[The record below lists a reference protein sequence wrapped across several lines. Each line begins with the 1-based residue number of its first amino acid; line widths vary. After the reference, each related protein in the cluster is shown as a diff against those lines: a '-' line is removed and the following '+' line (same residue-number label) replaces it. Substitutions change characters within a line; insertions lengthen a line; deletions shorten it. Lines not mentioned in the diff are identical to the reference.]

1 MKSIEIKKKLINHLM
16 RNGEKKTSEKILLQS
31 LKELQK
37 TSLKRTKKLLK
48 TALVNT
54 SPVFK
59 LHVIKNKKQK
69 KKNRKIKT
77 VPFFIYNN
85 LARVSLAIKF
95 ILKTVT
101 SKKAANFYIKLNEEI
116 LLNSKQQGETIKLK
130 NEIQKQVI
138 ANKRYFKFFK
148 WN

>member
-1 MKSIEIKKKLINHLM
+1 MKNIAIKNKLINHLM

-37 TSLKRTKKLLK
+37 ASLKQTKKLLK
-48 TALVNT
+48 TALINT
-54 SPVFK
+54 APVFK
-59 LHVIKNKKQK
+59 LHIIKNKKQK

-77 VPFFIYNN
+77 IPFFIYNN
-85 LARVSLAIKF
+85 TSRVSLAIKF
-95 ILKTVT
+95 ILETVT
-101 SKKAANFYIKLNEEI
+101 SKKATNFYLKLNEEI
-116 LLNSKQQGETIKLK
+116 LLNSKQQGETIKVKTDL
-130 NEIQKQVI
+130 QKQVI